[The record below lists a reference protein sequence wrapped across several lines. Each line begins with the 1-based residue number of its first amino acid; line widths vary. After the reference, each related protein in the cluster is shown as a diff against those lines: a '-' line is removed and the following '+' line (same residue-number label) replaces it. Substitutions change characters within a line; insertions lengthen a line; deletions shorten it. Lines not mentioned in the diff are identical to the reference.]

1 MDRIFDEIV
10 NPLSDALLPLNV
22 LLEGLGAY
30 SPVLIILAIAAG
42 IGAPMLIIGVLFRPR
57 NPIPLKK
64 MTYECGIEPTNDAF
78 ERVIPRYYIYA
89 MLFLAFDVETLFLF
103 PWAIVFDRIGLFAFI
118 EMVLF
123 IVILLIGLFY
133 AWAKGALDWH
143 Y

>member
-1 MDRIFDEIV
+1 MRPI
-10 NPLSDALLPLNV
+10 LDALSPLNF
-22 LLEGLGAY
+22 LFEGLTAY
-30 SPVLIILAIAAG
+30 SPMLITLAIAAG
-42 IGAPMLIIGVLFRPR
+42 IGISMLVVGWILFRPN
-57 NPIPLKK
+57 NPTPLKQ
-64 MTYECGIEPTNDAF
+64 MSYECGIEPEGDAF

-103 PWAIVFDRIGLFAFI
+103 PWAIVFDRIGIFAFI

-123 IVILLIGLFY
+123 ILILLVGLFY

>member
-1 MDRIFDEIV
+1 VDRLF
-10 NPLSDALLPLNV
+10 DALSPLNI
-22 LLEGLGAY
+22 LFKGLAAF
-30 SPVLIILAIAAG
+30 SPVLIILAIATG
-42 IGAPMLIIGVLFRPR
+42 IGIGMLVVGWILFRP
-57 NPIPLKK
+57 NKPTPLKQ
-64 MTYECGIEPTNDAF
+64 MTYECGIEPNGDAY

-89 MLFLAFDVETLFLF
+89 MLFLAFDVEALFLF

-123 IVILLIGLFY
+123 VVILLVGLFY